1 MSLFVKVV
9 NEEVREV
16 WDTQPPS
23 GEAGWSAAVE
33 VRPSITA
40 NRQIYTSHS
49 FDLTKDPVEIVY
61 AVADVSVDDRKMS
74 LINNIKYEYQDVVEA
89 QTLLEL
95 EGSGMDMDT
104 LVAAKTTKDTKVEAI
119 NACTTHDELDS
130 LE

>member
-40 NRQIYTSHS
+40 NRQMYTSHS

-61 AVADVSVDDRKMS
+61 AVADISVSDRKKD
-74 LINNIKYEYQDVVEA
+74 LISKANFEYQEVVNV
-89 QTLLEL
+89 QTRLEIADA
-95 EGSGMDMDT
+95 SGDMDAII
-104 LVAAKTTKDTKVEAI
+104 AAKTAKDSKIAAI
-119 NACTTHDELDS
+119 NNCSTHDELDD
-130 LE
+130 L